1 MNSPRASILIV
12 EDNALNLELATDL
25 LTGAGYD
32 VRQAESA
39 EEGLRQAQADPPTL
53 ILMDLRLPGIDGF
66 AALRQLRNDARTAPI
81 RVVALTAQ
89 AMKEDEQ
96 TALEAGFDAY
106 ISKPIDTRTF
116 CQTVARLLSSEGG
129 RS

>member
-1 MNSPRASILIV
+1 MKSPSVSILIV

-39 EEGLRQAQADPPTL
+39 EEGLRQAQAAPPSL
-53 ILMDLRLPGIDGF
+53 ILMDLRLPGIDGYD
-66 AALRQLRNDARTAPI
+66 ALRQLRKDARTAHI

-89 AMKEDEQ
+89 AMKMDEQ

-116 CQTVARLLSSEGG
+116 CQTVARLLTYERG
-129 RS
+129 R

>member
-1 MNSPRASILIV
+1 MSASRGTILVV
-12 EDNALNLELATDL
+12 EDNPSNLELATDL
-25 LTGAGYD
+25 LIAAGYT
-32 VRQAESA
+32 VRQARSG
-39 EEGLRQAQADPPTL
+39 EEGLRLAQAELPAL
-53 ILMDLRLPGIDGF
+53 ILMDLRLPGIDGYT
-66 AALRQLRNDARTAPI
+66 ALRQLRKDARTAHI

-89 AMKEDEQ
+89 AMKGDEQ
-96 TALEAGFDAY
+96 ATLEAGFDAY

>member
-1 MNSPRASILIV
+1 
-12 EDNALNLELATDL
+12 
-25 LTGAGYD
+25 
-32 VRQAESA
+32 
-39 EEGLRQAQADPPTL
+39 
-53 ILMDLRLPGIDGF
+53 MDLRLPGIDGY
-66 AALRQLRNDARTAPI
+66 AALRQLRKDARTAPI

-89 AMKEDEQ
+89 AMKGDEQ
-96 TALEAGFDAY
+96 AALEAGFDAY

>member
-1 MNSPRASILIV
+1 MSASRGTILVV
-12 EDNALNLELATDL
+12 EDNPSNLELATDL
-25 LTGAGYD
+25 LIAAGYT
-32 VRQAESA
+32 VRQARSG
-39 EEGLRQAQADPPTL
+39 EEGLRLAQAELPAL
-53 ILMDLRLPGIDGF
+53 ILMDLRLPGIDGYT
-66 AALRQLRNDARTAPI
+66 ALRQLRKDARTAYI

-89 AMKEDEQ
+89 AMKGDEQ
-96 TALEAGFDAY
+96 ATLEAGFDAY